1 MISKYNI
8 EVFSGENSLVNKVV
22 SAKSLDSAIYSHSVI
37 TDLKKVLNV
46 QVLNHSYS
54 PAIVNKASATYF
66 LLNPKT
72 GERMF
77 VIEVKI
83 LS

>member
-8 EVFSGENSLVNKVV
+8 EVFSGENALLNKVV
-22 SAKSLDSAIYSHSVI
+22 SAKSLENAIYSHSVI
-37 TDLKKVLNV
+37 TDIKKALNI

-54 PAIVNKASATYF
+54 PIVVNKASATYC